1 MQARSAVTRA
11 VELRFDSVG
20 LRWGELV
27 NPFGPARFREMK
39 AFSVRADGRTVDTQ
53 IVVPTGYPPNP
64 NAGQQAVYELEIVA
78 GTPDTLRVTGSLGT
92 ETYER
97 GGWPAPTD
105 GLTAT
110 ARVFSASGAVANA
123 LCLSG
128 LSGIDYGTLLN
139 FARGAGSEQPL
150 GVDRVAGARLLRW
163 HDSSGMND
171 FTVAD
176 VPGFAD
182 LGGTT
187 LSAAANFVVHYT
199 GTVEHP
205 GGTLTLRELDDSVT
219 DALWVFL
226 GTGVGSSNPSDLFLE
241 VQGSLAPDRTS
252 DAPSANFAPGNVP
265 IEVIVVRCASAI
277 DDVDAQLRFGAQA
290 YQLVGNA
297 PSDPLLNDTLFP
309 PLF

>member
-1 MQARSAVTRA
+1 
-11 VELRFDSVG
+11 
-20 LRWGELV
+20 
-27 NPFGPARFREMK
+27 
-39 AFSVRADGRTVDTQ
+39 
-53 IVVPTGYPPNP
+53 
-64 NAGQQAVYELEIVA
+64 VYELEIVA